1 MKKFYTSAL
10 AALCVFGVSA
20 GINGAQLRSDV
31 VMKTVPQTAF
41 KLNKSMELSFE
52 NAAGVKVM
60 SRADEVVKSIE
71 GEYNIYIGDYYFED
85 GEGAVVEMAG
95 IELDENGDV
104 VIDCNFFLAPV
115 VAGYDEATGT
125 LSFSQIKF
133 GKVDLGGQQFYVR
146 FEPFAYVPKS
156 ATEGDVVPTNY
167 EATFDATTGT
177 IAFPA
182 DHGFS
187 WVAYSDSKYKMKV
200 AYLAVFDV
208 EGMEPYEEIEIDPNE
223 GWTTVGTATL
233 EDAWISVAYK
243 WEDGV
248 GVSPAEAPITAVLQ
262 QNDEVETLYRLVD
275 PYYDPNWLLIETN
288 QSTKN
293 GYIVFDIADPDHV
306 VVKAGYPAGY
316 KNSQGEFYVFG
327 MLGWQINSFGSK
339 WDDSLLPDVIAF
351 MEEKGQPF
359 DTYADDVVTVNKSV
373 FDVSPKCS
381 KAYSWTDV
389 KYVVSTITMDI
400 DSDINGI
407 SVVEADENAPVEY
420 FNLQGVRVDNPAA
433 GQVVIKRQGAK
444 ATKTIVR

>member
-52 NAAGVKVM
+52 KAAGDKVM
-60 SRADEVVKSIE
+60 SRADEEVKSIE
-71 GEYNIYIGDYYFED
+71 GEYNINIGDYYFETS
-85 GEGAVVEMAG
+85 EGSLVEMAV
-95 IELDENGDV
+95 IELDEDGNV
-104 VIDCNFFLAPV
+104 IIDCDFFPSLV
-115 VAGYDEATGT
+115 GAGYDEATGT

-133 GKVDLGGQQFYVR
+133 GQQTIGNQQLYIR
-146 FEPFAYVPKS
+146 FEPFAYVV
-156 ATEGDVVPTNY
+156 GDDNKGSVVPTNY
-167 EATFDATTGT
+167 EATFDATTGE

-182 DHGFS
+182 EHGFS
-187 WVAYSDSKYKMKV
+187 WVAYSDSKYKMK
-200 AYLAVFDV
+200 AGYLGIYDI
-208 EGMEPYEEIEIDPNE
+208 EGMEPYEEIVIDPNE

-233 EDAWISVAYK
+233 EDAWITASYF
-243 WEDGV
+243 WDDDTEI
-248 GVSPAEAPITAVLQ
+248 SPAEAPISAVLQ
-262 QNDEVETLYRLVD
+262 QNDEVETLYRLVN
-275 PYYDPNWLLIETN
+275 PYYDPNWLLIDTN
-288 QSTKN
+288 QSTKD

-327 MLGWQINSFGSK
+327 MLGWQINNYGSRWDESF
-339 WDDSLLPDVIAF
+339 LPDVIEF

-381 KAYSWTDV
+381 KAYSWNGV
-389 KYVVSTITMDI
+389 EYEVSTITMEI

-433 GQVVIKRQGAK
+433 GQVVIKRQGTK

>member
-31 VMKTVPQTAF
+31 VMKNVPQSAL
-41 KLNKSMELSFE
+41 KLNKSMELSVE
-52 NAAGVKVM
+52 KAAGDKVM
-60 SRADEVVKSIE
+60 SRAGEEVKSIE
-71 GEYNIYIGDYYFED
+71 GEYNIHIGDYYFETSQ
-85 GEGAVVEMAG
+85 GSLVEMAV
-95 IELDENGDV
+95 IELDENGNV
-104 VIDCNFFLAPV
+104 VIGCDFFPSLVA
-115 VAGYDEATGT
+115 AGYDEATGT

-133 GKVDLGGQQFYVR
+133 GQVDLGGQMFYVR
-146 FEPFAYVPKS
+146 FEPFAYVVGSDNK
-156 ATEGDVVPTNY
+156 GKIVPTNF
-167 EATFDATTGT
+167 EATFDAETGE

-187 WVAYSDSKYKMKV
+187 WVAYSDSKYKMQ
-200 AYLAVFDV
+200 AGYLGLYDI
-208 EGMEPYEEIEIDPNE
+208 EGMEPYKEIDYNE

-233 EDAWISVAYK
+233 EDAWITPAYN
-243 WEDGV
+243 WEDGEEIA
-248 GVSPAEAPITAVLQ
+248 PYETPITAELQ
-262 QNDEVETLYRLVD
+262 QNDEVETLYRLVN
-275 PYYDPNWLLIETN
+275 PYYDPAWVLIDTN
-288 QSTKN
+288 LSNKT

-316 KNSQGEFYVFG
+316 KNEQGEFYVFG
-327 MLGWQINSFGSK
+327 MLGWQINNFGSD
-339 WDDSLLPDVIAF
+339 WDDSLLPNVIAF

-381 KAYSWTDV
+381 KAYSWNGV
-389 KYVVSTITMDI
+389 EYIVSTITMDI
-400 DSDINGI
+400 DSDVTGI
-407 SVVEADENAPVEY
+407 SVVEAVENAPVEY